1 MNIELQKK
9 WAYIALRATATP
21 PPPTTEQIAQ
31 RFKDKVIV
39 PYQFNSHAENMD
51 DQAAHKIV
59 MGKSRDGMN
68 GMNRAAP
75 AESRAIGLLAGLM
88 RRI

>member
-1 MNIELQKK
+1 MNFELQKQ

-31 RFKDKVIV
+31 HFKDKVIV
-39 PYQFNSHAENMD
+39 PYQFNSQAENMD

-59 MGKSRDGMN
+59 TGKSRDGMS
-68 GMNRAAP
+68 RATP
-75 AESRAIGLLAGLM
+75 AESRVFDALPGSW
-88 RRI
+88 

>member
-1 MNIELQKK
+1 MNIELQKQ

-21 PPPTTEQIAQ
+21 PPPTAEQIAQ
-31 RFKDKVIV
+31 HFKDKVIV
-39 PYQFNSHAENMD
+39 PYQFNSQAENMD

-59 MGKSRDGMN
+59 MGKSRDGMS
-68 GMNRAAP
+68 RANP
-75 AESRAIGLLAGLM
+75 TESRAIGLLAGLI